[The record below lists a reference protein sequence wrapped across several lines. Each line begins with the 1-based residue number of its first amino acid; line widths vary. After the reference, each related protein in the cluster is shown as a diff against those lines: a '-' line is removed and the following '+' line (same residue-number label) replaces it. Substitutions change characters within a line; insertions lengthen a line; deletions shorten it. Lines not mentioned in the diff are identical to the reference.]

1 MKSTIDLLNSKDRLL
16 LAEFYNSET
25 HRALKRMVDI
35 ERIELAKD
43 ALDLQDMNVIRHL
56 SGQAYALKRLCE
68 EIYSMYKSRE
78 QERDKKAKK

>member
-1 MKSTIDLLNSKDRLL
+1 
-16 LAEFYNSET
+16 
-25 HRALKRMVDI
+25 MVDI